1 MRQCKLKMIK
11 KNNKKILYLLDL
23 KIWGLKRCSFDLIYL
38 NIKKDFDYLSFTS
51 QWPNNSERL

>member
-1 MRQCKLKMIK
+1 MLEDSE

-23 KIWGLKRCSFDLIYL
+23 KIWRLKMCSFDLIYFK
-38 NIKKDFDYLSFTS
+38 NIKKDLDYLSFTT